1 MTEAEKPHTVTLE
14 LKPETVATFGHLPH
28 EYFGYAVQW
37 AEYETWSVEETA
49 NLLAGCVPHRPL
61 FLKGTDH
68 ADLDDTVITWE
79 NRVRLALKEG
89 SLVAFKHKRY
99 FARTFIKSQNLL
111 DWVDAAGFHVPEEL
125 RRAFQLRR
133 RRASDFTYT
142 TPCLEAV
149 NWTIHHFWEGKKPDQ
164 VPPPRKIIKTMRREF
179 PELDDSELEMVE
191 HICRH
196 PTTLKT
202 RLE

>member
-1 MTEAEKPHTVTLE
+1 MQESDSPITVTLE
-14 LKPETVATFGHLPH
+14 LKPETAATFDHLPH

-61 FLKGTDH
+61 FLKGDDH
-68 ADLDDTVITWE
+68 VSLDDTVIVWE
-79 NRVRLALKEG
+79 NRIRLALKEG

-99 FARTFIKSQNLL
+99 FGKTFIKSTNLL
-111 DWVDAAGFHVPEEL
+111 DWVKHNNYTVPEEL
-125 RRAFQLRR
+125 IRAFQLRR

-149 NWTIHHFWEGKKPDQ
+149 KWTINHFWQDKHPDSA
-164 VPPPRKIIKTMRREF
+164 PLPRRIIKAMARKF
-179 PELDDSELEMVE
+179 PELSSAELEMIEYV
-191 HICRH
+191 CRQ
-196 PTTLKT
+196 PAT
-202 RLE
+202 RQ